1 MRFEHIELISK
12 THFYIVL
19 SVYQP
24 LIVNIAHR
32 VWISKDQLEVLCESQ
47 TYILSDEI
55 FNSSHEACLDNIDK
69 REVIEVTT
77 GIIDIFLLRK
87 EIGRQRQ
94 KFALCQRFPK
104 RLHNHL

>member
-32 VWISKDQLEVLCESQ
+32 VSISKDQLEVLCESQ

-77 GIIDIFLLRK
+77 GIVDIFLFWEK
-87 EIGRQRQ
+87 IGSQRQ
-94 KFALCQRFPK
+94 KLALCQRFPK